1 MKNIEIEKIIVKYIN
16 KEANQTE
23 LKKLDKWLKD
33 EQNIALFN
41 KYVKIEYLTTIN
53 LSNYNLKNAKIAI
66 NTKNKR
72 NRKVIRNVFFKKI
85 SVAASIILLLGF
97 SFSYF
102 FNDNTNKNI
111 VSTSKIIESKSNKT
125 ILTLN
130 NGKNITLGSD
140 KNYSSN
146 KVKENGKELLYSSNN
161 SSNSSSTKLIY
172 NYLTIPRGGDFFVQ
186 LSDGTKVWLNSD
198 SKLKY
203 PENFNNGETRKVELI
218 YGEAYFEVS
227 PSSKHNGDSFKVIT
241 KNQEVNVLG
250 THFNVKAYKED
261 TLISTTL
268 LEGKVRV
275 NRGLKAVLLKPNQ
288 QSKISTA
295 TKNIEVVEVDVF
307 HEVAWIKGIFSFNQE
322 PLDEIMK
329 VLSRRYNIDVSFE
342 SEKAKKYQFTVILK
356 RETTIKEILK
366 FFESTSNG
374 DLKYTINNKKIVIK

>member
-1 MKNIEIEKIIVKYIN
+1 MKNTEIEKIIVKFIN
-16 KEANQTE
+16 QEANHTE
-23 LKKLDKWLKD
+23 LKKLNVWLKD
-33 EQNIALFN
+33 DKNSDLFN
-41 KYVKIEYLTTIN
+41 HYVKIEYLTAN
-53 LSNYNLKNAKIAI
+53 HFGNYNVTKAKESI
-66 NTKNKR
+66 K
-72 NRKVIRNVFFKKI
+72 KKI
-85 SVAASIILLLGF
+85 NIRKKKKRVIFLNRISIAASIIIILGF

-102 FNDNTNKNI
+102 IKYNKNKSN
-111 VSTSKIIESKSNKT
+111 VLTSKIIESESNKA

-130 NGKNITLGSD
+130 NGKNITLDSD
-140 KNYSSN
+140 KKYSSN
-146 KVKENGKELLYSSNN
+146 KVKGNDKELLYTSKSSANN
-161 SSNSSSTKLIY
+161 SNKKLLY
-172 NYLTIPRGGDFFVQ
+172 NYLTIPKGGEFFVQ
-186 LSDGTKVWLNSD
+186 LSDGTKVFLNSD
-198 SKLKY
+198 SQLKY
-203 PENFNNGETRKVELI
+203 PVTFNEGETRNVELI

-227 PSSKHNGDSFKVIT
+227 PSSKHNGDAFKVVT

-261 TLISTTL
+261 SLISTTL

-275 NRGLKAVLLKPNQ
+275 NRGLDAVLLKPNQ
-288 QSKISTA
+288 QSRISTI
-295 TKNIEVVEVDVF
+295 TKNIKVLEVDVF